1 MKYYIAVRDSIRGVT
16 STGIAYLTIMLML
29 CSSTSAFSLSPLL
42 QDRANILL
50 RKNNLSSLH
59 GASYIED
66 QNDRGKDLLQTNVK
80 NLKRRNFL
88 ASTASLLSLSGFSFV
103 EKASAAV
110 DLSGVSSSG
119 GGSGGNSL
127 ILDQIRTGG
136 YDGSASSRVQQIRQ
150 SESSSNSGSTNIVK
164 QSPPEV
170 DNGNAAVNVFV
181 SNARQGKV
189 GIAKLKTKYEAEV
202 LAPSGSKAR
211 YAGVSFEFPSD
222 WLQLD
227 RALGGLQFV
236 DQRNGDKLY
245 VLEATLPEGKSLA
258 DVSKSFFGES
268 VFGDERGAIPRSGN
282 TIDEFKVSYAK
293 VISDCPEGM
302 CSTRRRALVKYATV
316 TGNGYRVERRAL
328 VDAFE
333 VGSGALMIVTSS
345 NAVKFDA
352 KGAERDTV
360 EAIVDSFR
368 VEA

>member
-1 MKYYIAVRDSIRGVT
+1 MKYYLAGRDSIGGVT
-16 STGIAYLTIMLML
+16 STGIAYVTIMMML
-29 CSSTSAFSLSPLL
+29 CSSTSAFSLSPLF

-66 QNDRGKDLLQTNVK
+66 QNDRGKDLLQSNVK

-88 ASTASLLSLSGFSFV
+88 VSTASLLSLSGFSFV
-103 EKASAAV
+103 EKASAAI

-119 GGSGGNSL
+119 GGSSL

-150 SESSSNSGSTNIVK
+150 SESSSNSGSTYIVK

-227 RALGGLQFV
+227 RALGGIQFV

-333 VGSGALMIVTSS
+333 VGSGALMMVTSS